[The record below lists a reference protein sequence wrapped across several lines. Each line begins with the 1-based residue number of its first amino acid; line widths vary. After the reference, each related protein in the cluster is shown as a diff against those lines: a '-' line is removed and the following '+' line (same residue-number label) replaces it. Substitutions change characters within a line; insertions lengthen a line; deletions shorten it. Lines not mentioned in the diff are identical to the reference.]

1 MDASGEWVLS
11 MATASPGVL
20 VRAPAMRPTTLGGV
34 YVEGVLQSYGC
45 EGGGAD
51 DEQGDD
57 DKRLALAPEG
67 VEKSGTGLDAD
78 GEDEEHQPKFPNS
91 LGMMTPKCPN
101 SRAMK
106 MTAETSSESPLIL
119 ILPNMK
125 PKATIRKS
133 AK

>member
-1 MDASGEWVLS
+1 MTRPAFGGNL
-11 MATASPGVL
+11 MATIVCKDHRPQMSTVRPGVML
-20 VRAPAMRPTTLGGV
+20 KGERNGDRKGAVEHITVNFDKSKFRVKVLHSVKEEKNPGPAWMPMV
-34 YVEGVLQSYGC
+34 
-45 EGGGAD
+45 
-51 DEQGDD
+51 
-57 DKRLALAPEG
+57 KM
-67 VEKSGTGLDAD
+67 KSTS
-78 GEDEEHQPKFPNS
+78 PKFPNS

>member
-1 MDASGEWVLS
+1 

-20 VRAPAMRPTTLGGV
+20 VRAPAISPTTLGV
-34 YVEGVLQSYGC
+34 SMSKAYFSPTAVRAAEQMMSRVMMISVLPLLRKESKNPGP
-45 EGGGAD
+45 AWMPMV
-51 DEQGDD
+51 
-57 DKRLALAPEG
+57 KM
-67 VEKSGTGLDAD
+67 KSTS
-78 GEDEEHQPKFPNS
+78 PKFPNS

-119 ILPNMK
+119 ILHNMK
-125 PKATIRKS
+125 PKATMRKS